1 LGDDVN
7 IITSP
12 VRIRSFHGLED
23 DRKRVVRVL
32 LQERDLL
39 ALSWN
44 VGRLLVV
51 GSLVDTDGIRDVIG
65 L

>member
-1 LGDDVN
+1 M
-7 IITSP
+7 
-12 VRIRSFHGLED
+12 
-23 DRKRVVRVL
+23 VRVL
-32 LQERDLL
+32 LQEGDLL

-44 VGRLLVV
+44 VGRLLVM